1 MATGFGLA
9 MASPASAAGTSVSHD
24 RWNDCDYGNSYHY
37 YHYRWNRFHQHRWFN
52 DRFYGRYNDRW
63 DW

>member
-37 YHYRWNRFHQHRWFN
+37 NHYRWNRFHQHRWFN
-52 DRFYGRYNDRW
+52 DRFYGRHNDRW